1 MPFLLAGCDGFKL
14 RGMHVY
20 QVSIVPPVCVM
31 LLKAS
36 FLTCFY
42 KLRCLHRHVTTAEVY
57 YQSNFL
63 LLLLPM
69 FRIFLP
75 VS

>member
-20 QVSIVPPVCVM
+20 QISIVAPVCVM
-31 LLKAS
+31 LVKAS

-42 KLRCLHRHVTTAEVY
+42 ILRCLHRHVTTAEGY
-57 YQSNFL
+57 ASNFL
-63 LLLLPM
+63 LLLLPI
-69 FRIFLP
+69 FRLFLP

>member
-42 KLRCLHRHVTTAEVY
+42 KLRRLHRHVTTAEG